1 MLDEQPHNVIN
12 NLLLT
17 TRLLESSPVGVET
30 VMTFSEPSQI
40 YTTVIL
46 AKIVNGFQ
54 LLTIFPKTSIL
65 DV

>member
-40 YTTVIL
+40 YTMVIL

-54 LLTIFPKTSIL
+54 LLNKIPKTSIL